1 MRNCR
6 EGRVLGVGLDSWR
19 FWNIERSDSRRFRP
33 WKFDKDGGKAWRRLV
48 EGDEGINCGIRI
60 GKKYLL
66 EDAPRKFSRFTGNAN
81 ERVLCLVFFLLVG

>member
-1 MRNCR
+1 M
-6 EGRVLGVGLDSWR
+6 
-19 FWNIERSDSRRFRP
+19 
-33 WKFDKDGGKAWRRLV
+33 

-81 ERVLCLVFFLLVG
+81 EQVPTHCVWSFFCSSDKESDSLIKPVRRFFPR

>member
-1 MRNCR
+1 M
-6 EGRVLGVGLDSWR
+6 
-19 FWNIERSDSRRFRP
+19 
-33 WKFDKDGGKAWRRLV
+33 

-81 ERVLCLVFFLLVG
+81 ERVLCLVFFCSSDKESDSLIKPVRRFFPR

>member
-1 MRNCR
+1 M
-6 EGRVLGVGLDSWR
+6 
-19 FWNIERSDSRRFRP
+19 
-33 WKFDKDGGKAWRRLV
+33 

-60 GKKYLL
+60 RKKYLL